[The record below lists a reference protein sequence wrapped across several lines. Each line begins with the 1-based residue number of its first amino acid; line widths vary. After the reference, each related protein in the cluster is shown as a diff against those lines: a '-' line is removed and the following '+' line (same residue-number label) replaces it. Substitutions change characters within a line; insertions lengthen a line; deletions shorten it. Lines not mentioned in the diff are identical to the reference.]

1 MTWFVL
7 LSKHYDWCDWLPIS
21 GSCLLLDR
29 KPSTTSKWGR
39 FPTDAKCDHQVFPA
53 NQTCDNGTQ
62 LLIQAGWR
70 LSPPFCQYLHIQ
82 AVHPPLLQVRSQ
94 LKLSSVGLFLTNTYH
109 TTFQQAN
116 TEGQASDGNQD
127 EELWICVIICP
138 WRTFI
143 QWSISILDCHCWW
156 TVHRV
161 CNCIIVPA
169 KRKT

>member
-7 LSKHYDWCDWLPIS
+7 LSKHNDGCDWLPIS

-39 FPTDAKCDHQVFPA
+39 FPADAKCHHQVFPA

-82 AVHPPLLQVRSQ
+82 AVHPPLLQVHFSI
-94 LKLSSVGLFLTNTYH
+94 
-109 TTFQQAN
+109 
-116 TEGQASDGNQD
+116 E
-127 EELWICVIICP
+127 VIICGIVFDQYLSHNLSASKY
-138 WRTFI
+138 WRPSFWWQSRRRT
-143 QWSISILDCHCWW
+143 LDLCDYLSMKNFHPVKHFHPGLSLLMDCS
-156 TVHRV
+156 
-161 CNCIIVPA
+161 
-169 KRKT
+169 